1 MSTIKAVLF
10 NIFSL
15 NSLSEILFVD
25 DPVLPNDI
33 KRFIISFQMKSFV
46 NVKNVDR
53 NILFNQLWLHAANI
67 YLKDESHRFSVIS
80 EVEFRLARA
89 KKQLHFNRFANRIYG
104 VPIKVDIYTN
114 EDFLNCDAYDR
125 LYGKGNLENIVN
137 ITRNG
142 VRPNIKNFKKLTI
155 ICEDNKIIKNG
166 KEMTLYLT
174 DSRCFPLKKEQ
185 KVVVISDDF
194 HDKKFRVVAT
204 AFIAKEQ
211 SINEQ
216 MAIIRMDKSYDI
228 NTPENAFMVLHVSQL
243 AIYK

>member
-1 MSTIKAVLF
+1 MSTIKALLF

-15 NSLSEILFVD
+15 NSLSEIFFID
-25 DPVLPNDI
+25 GRVLPNDI

-46 NVKNVDR
+46 NVKDIDR
-53 NILFNQLWLHAANI
+53 NLLFKQLWLHAANI
-67 YLKDESHRFSVIS
+67 YLIDESHRSGIS
-80 EVEFRLARA
+80 EVDFKINRA
-89 KKQLHFNRFANRIYG
+89 KKQLKFNRFANRIYG
-104 VPIKVDIYTN
+104 VPIKVNIYSN
-114 EDFLNCDAYDR
+114 EDFLNCDGYDR
-125 LYGKGNLENIVN
+125 KYGKGNFENIVN

-142 VRPNIKNFKKLTI
+142 ERPNIKKFRKLVM

-166 KEMTLYLT
+166 KEMTLHLT

-194 HDKKFRVVAT
+194 HDKKYRVIAT

-211 SINEQ
+211 QINEQ
-216 MAIIRMDKSYDI
+216 MAIIRMDKSFNI